1 MMTTPD
7 HPVTTPELPR
17 LARVAL
23 KALLSLSLGISL
35 LSLLALLTACAST
48 TPEYDKRFGDA
59 VRQARS
65 QSTLNP
71 KAGENP
77 DPVSGM
83 DGASARRAIG
93 RYQAGTKGT
102 AP

>member
-1 MMTTPD
+1 MMTTPED
-7 HPVTTPELPR
+7 PYFAPELPR
-17 LARVAL
+17 RELLAL
-23 KALLSLSLGISL
+23 KSLLSLSLGISL
-35 LSLLALLTACAST
+35 LTLLAGCAST

-71 KAGENP
+71 AAGDNP

-83 DGASARRAIG
+83 DGASARQAIG
-93 RYQAGTKGT
+93 RYQAGTKAT

>member
-7 HPVTTPELPR
+7 YPHFVPEPPR
-17 LARVAL
+17 RALLAL
-23 KALLSLSLGISL
+23 KSLFSLSLGISL
-35 LSLLALLTACAST
+35 LTLLALLSGCAST

-71 KAGENP
+71 TAGDNP

-83 DGASARRAIG
+83 DGASARQAIG
-93 RYQAGTKGT
+93 RYQAGTKAT

>member
-1 MMTTPD
+1 MTTPD
-7 HPVTTPELPR
+7 YPSLP
-17 LARVAL
+17 LALPHLAVIAL
-23 KALLSLSLGISL
+23 KSLMSVSLGISL
-35 LSLLALLTACAST
+35 LTLLVLLSGCAST

-59 VRQARS
+59 VRQARL

-71 KAGENP
+71 AAGDNP

-83 DGASARRAIG
+83 DGVSARQAIG
-93 RYQAGTKGT
+93 RYQAGTKAA

>member
-1 MMTTPD
+1 MTNPAY
-7 HPVTTPELPR
+7 PSSAPALPR
-17 LARVAL
+17 LTFIAL
-23 KALLSLSLGISL
+23 KSLVSLSLGISL
-35 LSLLALLTACAST
+35 LSLLALLAGCAST

-71 KAGENP
+71 KAGENL

-83 DGASARRAIG
+83 DGASARQAIG

>member
-1 MMTTPD
+1 MMTTSDDP
-7 HPVTTPELPR
+7 HFAPEPPR
-17 LARVAL
+17 RALLAL
-23 KALLSLSLGISL
+23 KSLLSLSLGISL
-35 LSLLALLTACAST
+35 LALLSGCAST
-48 TPEYDKRFGDA
+48 TPEYDKRVGDA

-71 KAGENP
+71 TAGDNP

-83 DGASARRAIG
+83 DGASARQAIG
-93 RYQAGTKGT
+93 RYQAGTKAT